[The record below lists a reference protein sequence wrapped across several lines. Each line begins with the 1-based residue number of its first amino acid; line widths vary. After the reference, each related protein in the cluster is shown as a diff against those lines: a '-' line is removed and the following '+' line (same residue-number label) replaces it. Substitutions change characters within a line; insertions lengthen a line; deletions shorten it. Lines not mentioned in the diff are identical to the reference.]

1 MEINTKITIS
11 FVDEDALRYFEQ
23 IMIDVFALL
32 KPTMKAQGDY
42 LNIRRVVVLAGKD
55 SLPQTLRNQGE
66 KASRVSPEKDY

>member
-11 FVDEDALRYFEQ
+11 FVDEDVLRYFEQ
-23 IMIDVFALL
+23 IIIDVFALL

-42 LNIRRVVVLAGKD
+42 LNIRRVVVLAGKG

>member
-1 MEINTKITIS
+1 
-11 FVDEDALRYFEQ
+11 
-23 IMIDVFALL
+23 MIDVFALL